1 MSNGELSPSVFH
13 EIPQDFRDALFGTPQ
28 AAEAWNTAIT
38 PIARNEWVCWVED
51 AKQQA
56 TRKKRISRA
65 LNDLADGKKRPCC
78 WPGCVH
84 RTDKA
89 PSPWATENQA
99 RAIQERDA

>member
-13 EIPQDFRDALFGTPQ
+13 EIPQDLRVALLGHPQ
-28 AAEAWNTAIT
+28 AAAAWNAGITA
-38 PIARNEWVCWVED
+38 IARNEWICWVED

-56 TRKKRISRA
+56 TREKRITRA
-65 LNDLADGKKRPCC
+65 CNDLAEGKKHPCC

-89 PSPWATENQA
+89 PSPWAAQNLA
-99 RAIQERDA
+99 NAIQKRDA